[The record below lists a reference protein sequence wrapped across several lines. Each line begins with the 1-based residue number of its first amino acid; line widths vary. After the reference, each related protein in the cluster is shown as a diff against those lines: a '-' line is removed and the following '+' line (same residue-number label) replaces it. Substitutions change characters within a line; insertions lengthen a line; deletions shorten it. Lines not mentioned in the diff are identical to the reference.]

1 MLDMQ
6 GQPARAD
13 SFLFSSFLPGGAG
26 LRLRPDGAICRR
38 IKNVTQGR
46 HGIQERRKP
55 GKDAAMTKSSGGR
68 PLCQE
73 NEVVTMAA
81 RLTDR
86 QKKKILADYV
96 QTNNYCA
103 TAKINGVSATTVKNL
118 VRANADIVEKCE
130 QKKEENTVDV
140 LAYMDAQ
147 RETVCQII
155 GKGLAVLNDPEKL
168 AEATPS
174 QITTAIGT
182 LIDKWTTIGSA
193 ADSGGGGVVL
203 MPEVKTDA

>member
-1 MLDMQ
+1 MDAWWHPTDCVKQ
-6 GQPARAD
+6 QVR
-13 SFLFSSFLPGGAG
+13 
-26 LRLRPDGAICRR
+26 
-38 IKNVTQGR
+38 Q
-46 HGIQERRKP
+46 KP

-68 PLCQE
+68 PLRQE

-182 LIDKWTTIGSA
+182 LIDKWTTMGSA